1 MRPSPAGRG
10 RDLTYRPVMATAA
23 EGRLRRR
30 NKSKKKRQEARETT
44 VLDLPDHLF
53 ERVLLVLGPSPS
65 LVRAAATCRRWCRVV
80 ADAGFLARLS
90 SVHGLTIHAG
100 DYCLEFGDT
109 PNYFGFV
116 PYSSV
121 VPPGRFS
128 LDFLP
133 GTEHS
138 WALEDSRGSLLLL
151 SSGMR
156 RDRGCAR
163 GSFGYDLQLVVCEPL
178 TRRYQGIL
186 WPSDVAEYYQ
196 EVYLIDIEDEA
207 GNRGGNM
214 SNFRILAKVDDNL
227 ACVFSSGSDGGWRL
241 KRTKATSIDTTPWLQ
256 NLVGRVNG
264 FMYWGIQG
272 SAAVLALEE
281 ATLEY
286 SLVKFPENIWGLY
299 NENDRTS
306 WVITGEDGALC
317 IVCLVSN
324 ELKVFARRRHQ
335 GPGEDEWVLEKTLG
349 LQEATVGLPGREEG
363 FFQQGATILTANSRY
378 VLVRPKEK
386 GWMFSIELD
395 TMRVECEHERNN
407 YQGPAY
413 PYELPWPPVLPDDRG
428 RERR

>member
-1 MRPSPAGRG
+1 
-10 RDLTYRPVMATAA
+10 MATAA

-30 NKSKKKRQEARETT
+30 NKSKKKREEARETT

-163 GSFGYDLQLVVCEPL
+163 GSFGDPL
-178 TRRYQGIL
+178 AFGRGR
-186 WPSDVAEYYQ
+186 VYQ

-407 YQGPAY
+407 YQGPAS